1 MTYINITIG
10 RWKTVKLD
18 VNIIFEN
25 GLESSAEQERA
36 APPEDPVQVK
46 RVFHCKVAEFNGAVF
61 L

>member
-1 MTYINITIG
+1 
-10 RWKTVKLD
+10 VKLD